1 MRIRLTVC
9 ILAAL
14 FCVGASAAEKTPV
27 KPDLAAK
34 TKAPAKPVVKTV
46 AKAPA
51 KPPAKNKVPAK
62 KKPVIR
68 PPQWAP
74 SGKSAPLKIGW
85 ARCDVSTDLP
95 VLIPGGW
102 TRPVSQ
108 GMEDELTVTVL
119 VIENGYDGAIFVSAD
134 HLGAGFGH
142 MICNV
147 ARKLD
152 KSVPTIDKWIVSA
165 THTHSGVLIG
175 GPGRHGVPAG
185 VPFDEKAEYRKFFL
199 ETTAQAVVRAW
210 RSRAPGKVAWGYG
223 YVVGGFS
230 RRTIYRS
237 VLPPKTDK
245 RENYPPPPV
254 LVGHGTMHGPNTPE
268 FSHYEAGMDPIAN
281 YLFNFDMNDKLTGA
295 VINLS
300 TTAQFGHVKPG
311 YLSADF
317 WYEARKA
324 LRKKFG
330 DIDIL
335 PQCAAAGDITPGQQ
349 HYRAA
354 QFRRLKL
361 KYGDVSKDHITR
373 WRLDIA
379 DRLTES
385 FSEVQ
390 EWASKDKR
398 RILPLAH
405 TVITPELE
413 FARYSDEDIA
423 ETKRRLAMV
432 EALPPTE
439 GMEPRE
445 RLREETYRATMRGK
459 SGRIART
466 PEELQKKPT
475 GPATLHVVRLGNIA
489 FASNPFELFIDYMH
503 RIQRQSPFEQTFIV
517 QLSNMGGP
525 HGGYLPTER
534 AVANKGYSAEPYSYR
549 TDPRGG
555 ATLVVETL
563 KELKRLKELK

>member
-1 MRIRLTVC
+1 MRVRFPFLLSA
-9 ILAAL
+9 LA
-14 FCVGASAAEKTPV
+14 FCVWAVPSFAAEKAP
-27 KPDLAAK
+27 AEK
-34 TKAPAKPVVKTV
+34 TVKAP

-51 KPPAKNKVPAK
+51 KKSAKKPAK
-62 KKPVIR
+62 KRPPIR

-74 SGKSAPLKIGW
+74 CGKAAPLRIGW

-102 TRPVSQ
+102 TRPVSL
-108 GMEDELTVTVL
+108 GMEDELTVTVF
-119 VIENGYDGAIFVSAD
+119 VIENGYDGAVFVSIDNVGAG
-134 HLGAGFGH
+134 LGAAL
-142 MICNV
+142 CSE

-152 KSVPTIDKWIVSA
+152 KSVPTVDKWIVNS
-165 THTHSGVLIG
+165 THTHSGALIA

-185 VPFDEKAEYRKFFL
+185 VPFDEKGEYRKFFL
-199 ETTAQAVVRAW
+199 KTAAQAVVRAW

-230 RRTIYRS
+230 RRTIYSS
-237 VLPPKTDK
+237 VLPQKPGKQA
-245 RENYPPPPV
+245 NYPPAPV
-254 LVGHGTMHGPNTPE
+254 LVGHGTMHGPNTPA
-268 FSHYEAGMDPIAN
+268 FSHYEAGMDPFAN
-281 YLFNFDMNDKLTGA
+281 YLFTFDLNDKLTGA
-295 VINLS
+295 VINLP
-300 TTAQFGHVKPG
+300 TTAQFGHVKRG

-317 WYEARKA
+317 WYEARRA

-335 PQCAAAGDITPGQQ
+335 PQCAGAGDITPGQQ

-361 KYGDVSKDHITR
+361 KYGDVSKEHITR

-385 FSEVQ
+385 FSEVL

-405 TVITPELE
+405 TVITPQLE
-413 FARYSDEDIA
+413 FARYSDEDLA

-439 GMEPRE
+439 GMEPRA
-445 RLREETYRATMRGK
+445 RLAEETYRATMRGK
-459 SGRIART
+459 YGRVLRAM
-466 PEELQKKPT
+466 EEVRKNPT
-475 GPATLHVVRLGNIA
+475 APATLHIVRLGNIA

-517 QLSNMGGP
+517 QLAYMGGA

-534 AVANKGYSAEPYSYR
+534 AVANKGYSAEPYSHR
-549 TDPRGG
+549 TDPKGG
-555 ATLVVETL
+555 ATLVTETVR
-563 KELKRLKELK
+563 ELRRLKELK